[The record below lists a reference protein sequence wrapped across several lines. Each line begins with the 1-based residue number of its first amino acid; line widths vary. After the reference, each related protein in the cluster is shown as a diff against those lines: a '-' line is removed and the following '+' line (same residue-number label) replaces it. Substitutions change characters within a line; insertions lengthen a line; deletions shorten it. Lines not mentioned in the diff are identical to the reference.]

1 MGIELAKVVND
12 AIEFFRILSGLNLCK
27 YLISCLFSLCVFS
40 SDLSKASVD
49 FRVGSQSL
57 NLVLREFATKLGE
70 KLVLI
75 LKADLAQEGTEV
87 VKVFFLHA
95 IQSFSIDLGEDF
107 IASFT
112 SKIGV

>member
-1 MGIELAKVVND
+1 MVND

-27 YLISCLFSLCVFS
+27 YLICCLFSLGVFS

-49 FRVGSQSL
+49 FRVGSQGL